1 MSWNIIRIQRDART
15 RTHTPTRRTHKRTHT
30 HARTVCRC
38 VYAPW
43 RRVRAVTAFRKIRTT
58 AYTYF
63 PVAHRATPRNT
74 QHSLPRIL
82 DQVGHTTP
90 GSFERGGL
98 TLLARES
105 SALAHGFFRGHSDSL
120 FRSGRSFQHSFF
132 QHCCCLLLFAFFT
145 PTDFPPG
152 TAKIFPLILLGSP
165 FFFELFFAFSHGHC
179 FRGFFLREV
188 PPTQQSF
195 PGYPLQLVRP
205 TAGRPQVLIAK
216 SCVRNPSFP

>member
-1 MSWNIIRIQRDART
+1 MVESESCYSFSENSDDRVHILSSS
-15 RTHTPTRRTHKRTHT
+15 
-30 HARTVCRC
+30 
-38 VYAPW
+38 APCY
-43 RRVRAVTAFRKIRTT
+43 TAE
-58 AYTYF
+58 
-63 PVAHRATPRNT
+63 
-74 QHSLPRIL
+74 
-82 DQVGHTTP
+82 HTTLTPADLGP
-90 GSFERGGL
+90 GWPHNSGVFRTGWSHSPRE
-98 TLLARES
+98 RES

-188 PPTQQSF
+188 PPHNKAFQVILFSWHV
-195 PGYPLQLVRP
+195 QLLAVRRSLSRSP
-205 TAGRPQVLIAK
+205 A
-216 SCVRNPSFP
+216 